1 MKRHTKHIALYPFSL
16 LYGIATGIRN
26 LLFENEILKA
36 TTFKIPIISVGNLAV
51 GGTGKTPH
59 TEFILSALQNDWKI
73 AMLSRGYKRK
83 TKGFRAADEQSNSD
97 TLGDEPYQIHQKFP
111 AVKVAVDEKRV
122 HGVKQLQSLLPDL
135 QL

>member
-111 AVKVAVDEKRV
+111 AVKVEGRV
-122 HGVKQLQSLLPDL
+122 GAIVVVLLHALVSHQQQL
-135 QL
+135 